1 MNIHT
6 QIQTL
11 KSQIDNMQVQMNNIQ
26 IQSYNLLLM
35 NTNQIGE
42 QLLNL
47 SIQLLNDG
55 IQAFNIGKSMITMT
69 NIDFWVQLQNISN
82 QINSIINENNMK
94 QIENQ
99 MMFQQQIMFQQ
110 QMEVQQQ
117 KLNEHKRMAN
127 ITFEN
132 ARCPKGQKIGIIRT
146 TFETKIKDVL
156 NQYIDKY
163 YGQTN
168 IKLDFIFNAN
178 KIDRNEQKNIE
189 QFFGFYK
196 DKNPI
201 ITVVEIDS

>member
-1 MNIHT
+1 
-6 QIQTL
+6 
-11 KSQIDNMQVQMNNIQ
+11 MNNIQ

-94 QIENQ
+94 QIQNK
-99 MMFQQQIMFQQ
+99 MLFQQQMMFQQ

-117 KLNEHKRMAN
+117 MLNEHKRMAN

-132 ARCPKGQKIGIIRT
+132 ARKQKGVICH
-146 TFETKIKDVL
+146 L
-156 NQYIDKY
+156 Y
-163 YGQTN
+163 N
-168 IKLDFIFNAN
+168 I
-178 KIDRNEQKNIE
+178 
-189 QFFGFYK
+189 
-196 DKNPI
+196 
-201 ITVVEIDS
+201 